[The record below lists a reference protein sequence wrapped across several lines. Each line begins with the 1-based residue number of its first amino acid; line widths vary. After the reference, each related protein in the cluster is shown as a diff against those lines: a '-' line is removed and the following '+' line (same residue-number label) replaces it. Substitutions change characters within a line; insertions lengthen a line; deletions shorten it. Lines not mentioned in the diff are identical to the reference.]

1 MALKRIDTSAS
12 LTPTAGPV
20 VEEVITQDTQ
30 DNEQSAEVAEQNIL
44 PTNDDVG
51 VAEQNITQSGSDTDL
66 IAEVESTIPEH
77 VVSSDDE
84 NMITSH
90 FQAATSLPEIIQ
102 LLNTLSP
109 IFKAMIV
116 CPGPHAA
123 PEKQL
128 EAITRMSQASVELA
142 NRIVAETEALELD
155 PCWAKSQAVQSITS
169 MVVSEEW
176 VNKAI
181 IEGITAGK
189 SGTEPVLPVISTA
202 QLMSQIRP
210 VLTLPAIGMPE
221 PTQEGLAVGLM
232 SVLSVLGVELDRY
245 ARAVNAHCPLA
256 TVDVDALLQQLSAFL
271 IELTED
277 LVPVLLKADPEANE
291 RQLQQQL
298 VKDAGHLLVPVWSVV
313 RSSVYSSL
321 KDEPEKA
328 LAMLQSADFEFGV
341 PLTFI
346 KERLRTT
353 LSQVVSTAAYALSLR
368 RGAAS

>member
-12 LTPTAGPV
+12 LTPTADPV
-20 VEEVITQDTQ
+20 VEDVITQDTQ
-30 DNEQSAEVAEQNIL
+30 DNEQSAVVTEQNSL

-51 VAEQNITQSGSDTDL
+51 VAEQNITQSKSDTDL

-123 PEKQL
+123 LEKQL

-189 SGTEPVLPVISTA
+189 SGTEPALPVISPA

-221 PTQEGLAVGLM
+221 PAQEGLAVGLM

-256 TVDVDALLQQLSAFL
+256 TVDVDALLQQLSTFL

-277 LVPVLLKADPEANE
+277 LVPILLKADPEANE

-298 VKDAGHLLVPVWSVV
+298 VKDAGQLLVPVWSVV

>member
-1 MALKRIDTSAS
+1 MALKRIDTSAPV
-12 LTPTAGPV
+12 TPTTERV
-20 VEEVITQDTQ
+20 VENVEDTVTHSSQ
-30 DNEQSAEVAEQNIL
+30 DNAVDTTAEQNIA
-44 PTNDDVG
+44 PAQDDVS
-51 VAEQNITQSGSDTDL
+51 EQRVMPTDDGTDL
-66 IAEVESTIPEH
+66 IAEVESNIPEH
-77 VVSSDDE
+77 VVSGDDDDLV
-84 NMITSH
+84 TSH
-90 FQAATSLPEIIQ
+90 FQAAASLPEIIQ
-102 LLNTLSP
+102 LLNTLAP
-109 IFKAMIV
+109 IFKATIV

-128 EAITRMSQASVELA
+128 EAITRMSQASVDLA

-155 PCWAKSQAVQSITS
+155 PCWAKSQAVQSITAQ
-169 MVVSEEW
+169 VVSEEW

-189 SGTEPVLPVISTA
+189 AGNEPSLPIINSA

-221 PTQEGLAVGLM
+221 PSQTGLAVGLM

-256 TVDVDALLQQLSAFL
+256 TVDVDALLQQLSVFM

-277 LVPVLLKADPEANE
+277 LVPILLKADPEATE
-291 RQLQQQL
+291 SQLQQQL
-298 VKDAGHLLVPVWSVV
+298 IKDAGQLLVPVWSVV

-353 LSQVVSTAAYALSLR
+353 LSQVVSTSAYALSLR